1 MAGISTKGLY
11 GLAAMYELT
20 RASTQS
26 PMQIKEISSN
36 GNIPHNY
43 LEQLLSSLRKAG
55 LVKSVRGAYG
65 GYFLGRTPD
74 EITVLEVLEVLEGTL
89 CKMETKTSSPVLEM
103 FWHDTH
109 SKVQEIFSLK
119 LCDLDRYYQQL
130 SFEI

>member
-11 GLAAMYELT
+11 GLAAMYEL
-20 RASTQS
+20 SQVS
-26 PMQIKEISSN
+26 SGNPMQIKEISAN

-65 GYFLGRTPD
+65 GYFLGRKAED
-74 EITVLEVLEVLEGTL
+74 ITVLEVLEILEGSL
-89 CKMETKTSSPVLEM
+89 CKMEIKTSSPVLEM

-109 SKVQEIFSLK
+109 SKVQELFSLK
-119 LCDLDRYYQQL
+119 LSDLDTSYQQI
-130 SFEI
+130 SFDI